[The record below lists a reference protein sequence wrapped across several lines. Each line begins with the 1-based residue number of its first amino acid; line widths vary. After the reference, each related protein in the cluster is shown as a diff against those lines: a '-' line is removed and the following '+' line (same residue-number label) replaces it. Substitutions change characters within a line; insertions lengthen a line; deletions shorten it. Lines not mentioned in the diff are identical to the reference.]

1 MAQKEV
7 HIRISAS
14 DQASGQ
20 FRHLQ
25 ATVKATTSAMQDLK
39 SAMSRALSVTAG
51 LGGFYAIKG
60 MLVDST
66 KEAFRFKGALEQT
79 EVGFRAMTGSAQ
91 VAKDVMS
98 ALRDMSLKVPIELE
112 TAQDAARRLLAYG
125 FRAGEI
131 VPILKT
137 IADAAAGLG
146 LSMQDGGMRI
156 ALALGQIKSKGTL
169 QAQEMRQLGEA
180 GIAAWKMLAD
190 YLNISVQEAMDRVQK
205 RMIDSQTATTAILAG
220 MQRQFAGQMEAQ
232 ATTFHGR
239 LTVMA
244 SSFKQAMAE
253 AISAPFVVLRDE
265 IMPGVTEKLQLFAR
279 VAHVSSLSTAVKV
292 LVDSFE
298 GLQSVLGVV
307 KVALEAMIF
316 RMGAA
321 GLVAALTAAT
331 TALNQFK
338 MGLYGVEAVTA
349 ASKLGRF
356 VLLLQTVYLSSLT
369 GAGGLAKLKAAA
381 EALNFAILALGR
393 NLYWIIPLLAT
404 VASQKIFGRATG
416 TVESL
421 DERRGMGLRAAPPL
435 EGQYGDDLAKK
446 QAALRE
452 DARQEY
458 LRQDRLF
465 IQQAQANQEL
475 MDEIASSPIG
485 KTSSAGGDK
494 YSKFVQNI
502 KEQARQLRLEYELG
516 RISIDEYAAA
526 LDRLAATPGLK
537 DVHRLD
543 ITQQKWEA
551 YEPIWKQYQE
561 SIEKSE
567 EARRASYERGKALIA
582 QWNATEIEMERL
594 KAATK
599 LSIQAEYDQAAFEAG
614 EITQEELIQRKIE
627 LENRLYEI
635 EMKALQDRLALG
647 GLDVSER
654 DAINRQILQL
664 QMDHNLKMVQLEI
677 QLQQQRKTAMS
688 VTMQEY
694 ASTQANL
701 SSMLAEIPARL
712 ADAFASAAVGYGNL
726 SDMLKKLA
734 QDIAYCAIKAMLLRA
749 ILGISGGV
757 GGIFGGASLG
767 GVMGGFFHSGGI
779 VGKEG
784 VNRFVSLLP
793 RFHSGGLSGDEQL
806 AVLQK
811 GEGVFTKEQMKAMGG
826 DTTIV
831 NMTIKA
837 IDAKSV
843 RDFFT
848 ENRGIVEGLVVQN
861 LRRNSSV
868 RVALQRG

>member
-1 MAQKEV
+1 VAQKEV

-561 SIEKSE
+561 IIDKEEQAREDSRKRGIE
-567 EARRASYERGKALIA
+567 LIR
-582 QWNATEIEMERL
+582 QWNETEIELERL
-594 KAATK
+594 KAQSK
-599 LSIQAEYDQAAFEAG
+599 LEIQAEYDQAALDRG
-614 EITQEELIQRKIE
+614 EITKEELIRRKIAHEEEMYRIE
-627 LENRLYEI
+627 LE
-635 EMKALQDRLALG
+635 ALQKRLALG
-647 GLDVSER
+647 GLEVTER
-654 DAINRQILQL
+654 DNINKQIEQLQL
-664 QMDHNLKMVQLEI
+664 DHNLKMVQLEL
-677 QLQQQRKTAMS
+677 QLQQQRKTALS

-749 ILGISGGV
+749 ILGISGGA